1 MKLNVLHSALLAA
14 FVLFASVSCSKSDED
29 STTPKDPNNTTVVG
43 DYTVSEQ
50 VKTAVLNNSHYNDTT
65 VMLHEE
71 YNNRYY
77 LVLRDAR
84 INLVHGFRSAGTW
97 AYHGNS
103 YYPSAYGQQIK
114 DITNGV
120 INSISEITEKIDEEP
135 YPSAYAEFQ
144 PGHGYGAYF
153 TTDAGEKKYVRIY
166 AKSYELDGSGNLQ
179 SVTIEYQLY

>member
-29 STTPKDPNNTTVVG
+29 STTHKDPNNTTVVG

-50 VKTAVLNNSHYNDTT
+50 VKTAVLNNSYYDDTT

-77 LVLRDAR
+77 LVLREAR
-84 INLVHGFRSAGTW
+84 INLIHGYRSAGTW
-97 AYHGNS
+97 G
-103 YYPSAYGQQIK
+103 YYSSASGQTIK

-120 INSISEITEKIDEEP
+120 INGISEITEKVDETNK
-135 YPSAYAEFQ
+135 SHFAEFQ